1 MRVLIIVIIVLTGF
15 QDALCQQVISP
26 AGATYQGSSIQL
38 SWTLG
43 ETMSGTFTGTSVTL
57 TQGFHQGKLSITSVE
72 PDINSIISVS
82 VYPNPVN
89 DKLKIEFT
97 EFQENKHC
105 FELTDIKG
113 STILKGVIL
122 SSPHSI
128 DMKSVKCG
136 IYLLKVSTPLKNQWQ
151 TYKVIK
157 Q

>member
-1 MRVLIIVIIVLTGF
+1 MILTCL
-15 QDALCQQVISP
+15 QPALCQQVISP
-26 AGATYQGSSIQL
+26 AGATYQGSNIQL

-43 ETMSGTFTGTSVTL
+43 ETMSETFTGTSVTL
-57 TQGFHQGKLSITSVE
+57 TQGFHQGKLTITSVE

-97 EFQENKHC
+97 EFKEHKHC

-113 STILKGVIL
+113 SIILKGVIL
-122 SSPHSI
+122 SSPYSI
-128 DMKSVKCG
+128 DMNSLKCG
-136 IYLLKVSTPLKNQWQ
+136 IYLLKVGPTLKNQWQ
-151 TYKVIK
+151 LHKVIK